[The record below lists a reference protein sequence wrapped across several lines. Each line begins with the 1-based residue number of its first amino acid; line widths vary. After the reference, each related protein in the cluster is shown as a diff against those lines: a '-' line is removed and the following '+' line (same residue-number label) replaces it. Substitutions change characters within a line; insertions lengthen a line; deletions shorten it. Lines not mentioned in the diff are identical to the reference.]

1 MSVVLPPVPSALK
14 SIQPLL
20 KIASEHDKRNP
31 VISYW
36 CRLHALQTG
45 LKIDKKSKESV
56 TLLTALM
63 DWLEKEKKAKRDNEA
78 ISNDVVAQAHIED
91 HALKLFMWA
100 DGEDRAERFN
110 KNVVKSFFTA
120 AILFDIL
127 TTFGEINEEVAHHR
141 KYAKWKATY
150 IHNCLKNGEIP
161 LPGPAGNE
169 DLGYGNEDFTQ
180 SNPNF
185 ESQPTTLTM
194 SNHLPQNSYSDQP
207 YPTTPSGPSS
217 LPTSLVPP
225 PAGISPSS
233 GVHAPPSTPSGSSQ
247 PSPTSSSTYIPPVAS
262 SGVVLKPEHFHK
274 AQKYCKW
281 AGSALQYE
289 DVATA
294 ISNLQKALTLLTTGQ
309 DE

>member
-1 MSVVLPPVPSALK
+1 MSVSLPPVPSTLK

-20 KIASEHDKRNP
+20 KIASEHDKRDP

-63 DWLEKEKKAKRDNEA
+63 DWLEKEKKTNQSNEA
-78 ISNDVVAQAHIED
+78 ISNDVVAQAYIENY
-91 HALKLFMWA
+91 ALKLFIWA

-110 KNVVKSFFTA
+110 KNVVKSFFTSSV
-120 AILFDIL
+120 LYDIL
-127 TTFGEINEEVAHHR
+127 TTFGEVNEEVAHHR

-161 LPGPAGNE
+161 LPGPVSNE
-169 DLGYGNEDFTQ
+169 DLDFTQ
-180 SNPNF
+180 SDLHF
-185 ESQPTTLTM
+185 ETQPTTLTM
-194 SNHLPQNSYSDQP
+194 SDHLPENTYSDQP
-207 YPTTPSGPSS
+207 YPPTPSGPSN

-225 PAGISPSS
+225 PVGISPSS

-294 ISNLQKALTLLTTGQ
+294 VSNLQKALTLLTTGQ